1 MSKRQSIRA
10 DLGRLTATYAGC
22 DSQPSKRES
31 LPPKLI
37 LFHLYRPQRP
47 SFCSFP
53 QRVDGLSQ
61 HSTVPVTG
69 PTLWSHLLGRVA
81 SRTAPPSPPYSH
93 DEAPAL
99 WALGGTGCK
108 PTLPLTQKGGR
119 GSGGP
124 RSTSSLAYICMRF
137 ACDQLHVQSL
147 PLGPCGRA
155 TPHIL
160 LGAARVPAPPR
171 RPSRAAARLAEDPS
185 PLRPLIDGA
194 ALRVNPPLIPRKL

>member
-1 MSKRQSIRA
+1 MRHCVKKIKYQRRPGRSNCHLCWLWLPVSPRLILLHLSVTGLLLLAQVVTSPTLNTSRS
-10 DLGRLTATYAGC
+10 LGLSSLVTSPELPHPYPLTARM
-22 DSQPSKRES
+22 K
-31 LPPKLI
+31 
-37 LFHLYRPQRP
+37 
-47 SFCSFP
+47 
-53 QRVDGLSQ
+53 
-61 HSTVPVTG
+61 
-69 PTLWSHLLGRVA
+69 
-81 SRTAPPSPPYSH
+81 PSP
-93 DEAPAL
+93 
-99 WALGGTGCK
+99 GTRVQTH
-108 PTLPLTQKGGR
+108 PSSRPEGR
-119 GSGGP
+119 TRSRRP